1 MSDATTDFSAYVE
14 RFERLVG
21 DIQTG
26 QYGQFKGRLVRKL
39 NADEFDQKA
48 TEYDKL
54 GQRFN
59 RILEE
64 GDTIDEGLTLNLR
77 SVEVELVLEK
87 SRFLP

>member
-1 MSDATTDFSAYVE
+1 MSDSATEFRDYVE
-14 RFERLVG
+14 RFDRLVG
-21 DIQTG
+21 DINTG

-39 NADEFDQKA
+39 NADEFEQKS
-48 TEYDKL
+48 TEYDEL

-64 GDTIDEGLTLNLR
+64 GDTIDEGLTITLR
-77 SVEVELVLEK
+77 SVEVELVLEQ